1 MATISRGPITIVC
14 GNIRVVIPARW
25 YVFGNQRASITGTD
39 GRVTFSRNGMSM
51 EIEVINGSAE
61 VDLSPLLRMELTP
74 YVNQHAGRSDG
85 GCTNFAG
92 GTADITITQGDNTAN
107 ASVLYQLGSYLPNIG
122 SETEVE
128 DWTTYNPHYPFLYNI
143 HGQQVGVSVDGVA
156 QPAVV
161 FIDTVP
167 DEGIRA
173 AMSEFIAVTPQR
185 EVTLTFRDDMMLGDT
200 EYARNK
206 ILHCLVDDSPC
217 GECLRWLDP
226 QGHTR
231 YHVFK
236 RGNVEQNVSNS
247 SYYSTGAAIDYDAA
261 EDDNVS
267 LGAALYRDAV
277 KVQRQITLAA
287 ASTPKEL
294 IPELM
299 TLVASDYVE
308 MLISDEG
315 GWMRVNVVDAQTVQ
329 TTRHRQDFTCVIA
342 IQTLQPQTI

>member
-1 MATISRGPITIVC
+1 MSRQPTTVVC
-14 GNIRVVIPARW
+14 GNITMTIPARW

-39 GRVTFSRNGMSM
+39 GRVTISRNGLSM
-51 EIEVINGSAE
+51 EIEVINGAAE

-74 YVNQHAGRSDG
+74 AVNARALQSQGFK
-85 GCTNFAG
+85 NFAG
-92 GTADITITQGDNTAN
+92 GTATITITQDSNTAT

-122 SETEVE
+122 SEGVVE
-128 DWTTYNPHYPFLYNI
+128 DWTTYNPHFPFLYNI

-167 DEGIRA
+167 AEGIRA
-173 AMSEFIAVTPQR
+173 AMSEFISVTPQR
-185 EVTLTFRDDMMLGDT
+185 EVTLTFRDDMMLGAT

-226 QGHTR
+226 QGNTR

-236 RGNVEQNVSNS
+236 RGNYEQNVSNS
-247 SYYSTGAAIDYDAA
+247 SYYSTGAAIDYEAA

-267 LGAALYRDAV
+267 LGAARFRDGV
-277 KVQRQITLAA
+277 NVQRQITLAA

-299 TLVASDYVE
+299 TLVSSDFVE
-308 MLISDEG
+308 MLMSDEG
-315 GWMRVNVVDAQTVQ
+315 DWMRVNVVDAQTVQ
-329 TTRHRQDFTCVIA
+329 TSRHRQDFTCIIA
-342 IQTLQPQTI
+342 IPTLQPQTI